1 MNYAFP
7 VIEHIDQV
15 RNAIKGRNSFYESAR
30 DGIIIFN
37 YMFNTPDTF
46 PDVTNE
52 DEAIL
57 RECRGLIFHA
67 NGTLASRRLHKFF
80 NVNEKEEVKLE
91 NIDFTQPHIIID
103 KLDGSMITPLL
114 LHINGVQCL
123 RWATKM
129 GLTDVALLAEEF
141 VKDKQNYVDFA
152 TALIFNGFT
161 PIFEFCSRKQRIV
174 IEYEND
180 QLILIAIRN
189 NSTGKYMSYDEMKD
203 LAIEFNVECVVAFDR
218 QHGLNPQSIIDTT
231 KNLIGLEGYVI
242 RFDNGHM
249 LKIKSDWYVQ
259 IHRAK
264 EAINLEKNVLV
275 SIVDGT
281 IDDLKPIL
289 QENDRKRLEQY
300 ESIVCDS
307 ISYLARKIDNDLTIL
322 PIILNGDR
330 KRFAIEYAANMDA
343 VSRSIMFKLWDNADK
358 IENRYSLIYSMIV
371 DNIRNA
377 CKTIA
382 GVDKVRFAIGN
393 AKWSEINV

>member
-7 VIEHIDQV
+7 VIDHIDQV
-15 RNAIKGRNSFYESAR
+15 RNAIKGRIGFYESVR
-30 DGIIIFN
+30 DDIIIFN

-57 RECRGLIFHA
+57 RECRGLIFSA
-67 NGTLASRRLHKFF
+67 ETGNIIARRPQKFF
-80 NVNEKEEVKLE
+80 NLNEKPETSVN
-91 NIDFTQPHIIID
+91 NIDFSKPHYVLE
-103 KLDGSMITPLL
+103 KLDGSMITP
-114 LHINGVQCL
+114 IPMDDGNI
-123 RWATKM
+123 RWGTKM
-129 GLTDVALLAEEF
+129 GFTDVADHAVNFIDQNTRYYEF
-141 VKDKQNYVDFA
+141 AQCLINDNY
-152 TALIFNGFT
+152 T

-174 IEYEND
+174 VD
-180 QLILIAIRN
+180 HPVDRLVLIAIRHN
-189 NSTGKYMSYDEMKD
+189 VTGDYIEYEQMFSAADTYD
-203 LAIEFNVECVVAFDR
+203 IEVVKAFD
-218 QHGLNPQSIIDTT
+218 SISDISAFIEHTRNITD
-231 KNLIGLEGYVI
+231 NEGYVV
-242 RFDNGHM
+242 RFHDGHM
-249 LKIKSDWYVQ
+249 LKLKSDWYVQ

-289 QENDRKRLEQY
+289 QDNDRKRLEKY
-300 ESIVCDS
+300 ESIVCGS
-307 ISYLARKIDNDLTIL
+307 INHLAQEIDTNLTTL
-322 PIILNGDR
+322 PVALSGDR
-330 KRFAIEYAANMDA
+330 KRFAIEYAANMDN

-358 IENRYSLIYSMIV
+358 IDDRYSLIYSMIV

-393 AKWSEINV
+393 VKWSDIYA